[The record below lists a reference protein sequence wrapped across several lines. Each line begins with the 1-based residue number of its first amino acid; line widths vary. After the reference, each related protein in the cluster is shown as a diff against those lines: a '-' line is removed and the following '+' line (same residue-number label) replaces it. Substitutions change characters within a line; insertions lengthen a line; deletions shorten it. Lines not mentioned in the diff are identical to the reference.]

1 MSDNAWL
8 YSEQLL
14 VAETTDKNPSVQKTN
29 KQKRKKK
36 QTPSTEEMEKVCV
49 ADVLCRLG
57 VRGGGGRQIC

>member
-1 MSDNAWL
+1 MSYNAWL
-8 YSEQLL
+8 HSEQLL

-36 QTPSTEEMEKVCV
+36 APSTEEMEKVCV

-57 VRGGGGRQIC
+57 VGGGGGRQIC